1 MTELI
6 RGNFTLPKAVR
17 EVPQWA
23 LADMGFVDHTGGV
36 IAQGRFSEEGCV

>member
-36 IAQGRFSEEGCV
+36 IAQGGFSEEGCV